1 MKEIVSVLMCV
12 YNTPVLF
19 LREAIDSILNQTYAD
34 IEIII
39 VDDCSDIEEVSEYL
53 QEASASD
60 TRIRLIRNFV
70 NSGLTYSLNIGLKE
84 CHGKYIAR
92 MDSDD
97 ISVGDRIERQANY
110 LDKNPEVS
118 LVGSNV
124 RLFGDGITNTD
135 EARKGSWQFNPEI
148 HRIRSLMQHSGPPH
162 PTFMFRTEFLLTH
175 KIQYRE
181 DIIRAQDYG
190 IMADILWAGGTI
202 RILEDSLVKYR
213 IHNGQIT
220 SNSFLEQKI
229 YQCRVSNDYIG
240 RVFPK
245 LTPSERAAASLLGCN
260 IFVKKVLDF
269 IENSDK
275 LHETGRFLIETKGEL
290 DNPRLYIRS
299 IRKMIE
305 YNRQYGL
312 YDRNLFETE
321 IRSEWWKKV
330 VLNMKKT
337 HSLWGMNVYTAFS
350 FIYMIRAMRN
360 K

>member
-1 MKEIVSVLMCV
+1 MKELVSVLMCV

-19 LREAIDSILNQTYAD
+19 LREALDSILNQTYGD

-39 VDDCSDIEEVSEYL
+39 IDDCSDIEEVNEYL
-53 QEASASD
+53 REASASD
-60 TRIRLIRNFV
+60 TRIRLIHNSV
-70 NSGLTYSLNIGLKE
+70 NLGLTYSLNIGLKE
-84 CHGKYIAR
+84 CRGKYIAR

-97 ISVGDRIERQANY
+97 ISVGDRIERQAKY
-110 LDKNPEVS
+110 LDNNPEVS

-124 RLFGDGITNTD
+124 LLFGDGKANTD
-135 EARKGSWQFNPEI
+135 ETRRGSRRFNPEI

-175 KIQYRE
+175 RIQYRE

-240 RVFPK
+240 RVFPM
-245 LTPSERAAASLLGCN
+245 LTSSEKAAVSLLGCN
-260 IFVKKVLDF
+260 IFVGKILDF
-269 IENSDK
+269 IEKNTK
-275 LHETGRFLIETKGEL
+275 LYETGRFLIENKDEL

-305 YNRQYGL
+305 YNRQCGL

-337 HSLWGMNVYTAFS
+337 HSLWGVSVYTLFS
-350 FIYMIRAMRN
+350 FRYMIKAMRN